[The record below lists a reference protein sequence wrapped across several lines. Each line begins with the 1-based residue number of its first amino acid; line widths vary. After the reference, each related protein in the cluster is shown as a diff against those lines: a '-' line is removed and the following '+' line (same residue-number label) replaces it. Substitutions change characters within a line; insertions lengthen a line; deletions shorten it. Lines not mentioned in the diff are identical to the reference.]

1 MRLAEINNVV
11 VSGRLTQ
18 DARHTTTQNG
28 KGVLSC
34 QVAVNKRYLDSTTNE
49 WKDDTVF
56 VGVVVW
62 GDSAN
67 RLKDRCHKGTPVFVE
82 GRLTT
87 SEYTDKEGNV
97 RRNLQ
102 ITASR
107 LQVLESNSQAEEPVE
122 KESSTVEPVEK
133 EVEED
138 EVPF

>member
-1 MRLAEINNVV
+1 MRLVEINQTMI
-11 VSGRLTQ
+11 SGRLTQ
-18 DARHTTTQNG
+18 DPKYTVTQNG
-28 KGVLSC
+28 KGVLAC
-34 QVAVNKRYLDSTTNE
+34 NVAVNRRYLDSRTNE

-56 VGVVVW
+56 VPVVVW

-87 SEYTDKEGNV
+87 SEYTDKEGKNH
-97 RRNLQ
+97 RSLQ

-107 LQVLESNSQAEEPVE
+107 VQVLESNTEVSTEPVE
-122 KESSTVEPVEK
+122 RELGA
-133 EVEED
+133 D

>member
-1 MRLAEINNVV
+1 MRLVEINQTMI
-11 VSGRLTQ
+11 SGRVTQ
-18 DARHTTTQNG
+18 DPKYTVTQNG
-28 KGVLSC
+28 KGVLAC
-34 QVAVNKRYLDSTTNE
+34 NVAVNRRYLDTRTNE

-56 VGVVVW
+56 VPVVVW

-67 RLKDRCHKGTPVFVE
+67 RLKDRVKKGTPVFVD

-107 LQVLESNSQAEEPVE
+107 LQVLESNTEVSTEPVE
-122 KESSTVEPVEK
+122 RELG
-133 EVEED
+133 ED

>member
-1 MRLAEINNVV
+1 MRMVEMNQTII
-11 VSGRLTQ
+11 SGRLTQ
-18 DARHTTTQNG
+18 DPKYTVTQNG
-28 KGVLSC
+28 KGVLVC
-34 QVAVNKRYLDSTTNE
+34 NVAVNRRYLDTRTNE

-56 VGVVVW
+56 VPVVVW
-62 GDSAN
+62 GDSST
-67 RLKDRCHKGTPVFVE
+67 RLKDRVKKGTPVFVE

-107 LQVLESNSQAEEPVE
+107 VQVLESNTEVSTEPVE
-122 KESSTVEPVEK
+122 RELG
-133 EVEED
+133 ED

>member
-1 MRLAEINNVV
+1 MRLAEINNVII
-11 VSGRLTQ
+11 SGRLTQ

-62 GDSAN
+62 GESAN

-107 LQVLESNSQAEEPVE
+107 LQVLESNTEVSTEPVE
-122 KESSTVEPVEK
+122 RELGK
-133 EVEED
+133 D

>member
-1 MRLAEINNVV
+1 MRLPEMNNAVV
-11 VSGRLTQ
+11 CGRLTQ
-18 DARHTTTQNG
+18 DPRHTMTQNG
-28 KGVLSC
+28 KGVLVC
-34 QVAVNKRYLDSTTNE
+34 NVAVNRRYLDTRTNE

-56 VGVVVW
+56 VPVVVW
-62 GDSAN
+62 GAAAE
-67 RLKDRCHKGTPVFVE
+67 RCKDRVKKGSPVFVE

-107 LQVLESNSQAEEPVE
+107 LQVLESNTEVSTEPVE
-122 KESSTVEPVEK
+122 RELG
-133 EVEED
+133 ED

>member
-1 MRLAEINNVV
+1 MRLAELNQTMI
-11 VSGRLTQ
+11 SGRITQ
-18 DARHTTTQNG
+18 DPKYTVTQNG
-28 KGVLSC
+28 KGVLAC
-34 QVAVNKRYLDSTTNE
+34 NVAVNRRYLDSRTNE

-56 VGVVVW
+56 VPVVVW

-102 ITASR
+102 VTASR
-107 LQVLESNSQAEEPVE
+107 LQVLESNAQAEETTETVAPVI
-122 KESSTVEPVEK
+122 
-133 EVEED
+133 D
-138 EVPF
+138 GVPF